1 MSANCPYTV
10 LGVMPNATQ
19 QDIKKA
25 YRKLSMQYHPDRNN
39 NDPIATKNFKK
50 SHLHMI
56 KLTQKKNAKH
66 TTLGR
71 VWASTVTLGH
81 YQKTSLKCLWEED

>member
-39 NDPIATKNFKK
+39 NDPIATKKFQEISSAYDQIDTEEKRKTYDFGQSMGFN
-50 SHLHMI
+50 SD
-56 KLTQKKNAKH
+56 
-66 TTLGR
+66 
-71 VWASTVTLGH
+71 LGH

>member
-1 MSANCPYTV
+1 MSANCPYTA

-39 NDPIATKNFKK
+39 NDPIATKKFQE
-50 SHLHMI
+50 I
-56 KLTQKKNAKH
+56 
-66 TTLGR
+66 LGD
-71 VWASTVTLGH
+71 SSP
-81 YQKTSLKCLWEED
+81 K